1 MALIANSV
9 IIFFLPSNS
18 LFQAT
23 CMLLF
28 IEAFLLPLKIM
39 KLSGCLLLALRSLI
53 NQIHK
58 LVKFRS
64 DDDLGT
70 TVTLTTQLRI
80 I

>member
-9 IIFFLPSNS
+9 IIFFKTSNY
-18 LFQAT
+18 LFQAA

-39 KLSGCLLLALRSLI
+39 KPSRCLLLALRSLI